1 MCCSS
6 CRRWV
11 LWAAE
16 SVARHTSHVTRHTSH
31 LTPHTLQVLLL
42 HVKRFALR
50 DDKIVKIS
58 QPLQV
63 APLLQVT

>member
-1 MCCSS
+1 MIASV
-6 CRRWV
+6 RR
-11 LWAAE
+11 
-16 SVARHTSHVTRHTSH
+16 TSPHVT
-31 LTPHTLQVLLL
+31 LCALQVLLL

-63 APLLQVT
+63 APLLQVGCLVAHSPVAFPHVFCR